1 MVDMTAVG
9 RERERR
15 FDALLATFPVGSL
28 VDLGAGHGSFALRA
42 AAAGWRVTAVDARDV
57 RFPADRG
64 SVEWRVQ
71 DIRETDLQGYD
82 VIANLGLFYHLTL
95 EDQLDLLDRA
105 RGKPMIL
112 DTHVAPVRDGPFD
125 QSGTLHLGELVTQQG
140 FRGRLFSEAELQANA
155 TASWG
160 NEQSFWPVHR
170 ALVRMLSQRGWDVL
184 TWQPYYLDTRTFFL
198 CLPR

>member
-1 MVDMTAVG
+1 MDMRAVG

-15 FDALLATFPVGSL
+15 FDALLAMFPVGRL
-28 VDLGAGHGSFALRA
+28 IDLGTGHGSFALRA
-42 AAAGWRVTAVDARDV
+42 AERGWRVTAVDARDV
-57 RFPADRG
+57 RFPAERG
-64 SVEWRVQ
+64 SVEWRVE
-71 DIRETDLQGYD
+71 DVRDSDLQAHD

-95 EDQLDLLDRA
+95 EDQLSLLDRA
-105 RGKPMIL
+105 RGRPMIL

-125 QSGTLHLGELVTQQG
+125 QSDTLHLGPLVTQQG
-140 FRGRLFSEAELQANA
+140 FRGRLFSEADLQANP

-160 NEQSFWPVHR
+160 NTDSFWPVHR

-184 TWQPYYLDTRTFFL
+184 TWQPYYLDTRTFFC